1 MAWGGG
7 GGRASGVTRRAAGG
21 ATASH
26 LCGKWKQAGVGPEWL
41 SFLRCLGHERA
52 LISGD
57 GAERRR
63 KPNCALYKACHVF
76 FIYIY
81 IYILI
86 NKIPLLPFIKLH
98 SKNSSSSLASL

>member
-7 GGRASGVTRRAAGG
+7 GGRASGVTLRAAGG

-26 LCGKWKQAGVGPEWL
+26 LCGKWKQAGLGPEWL
-41 SFLRCLGHERA
+41 SFLRCLGAESA

-63 KPNCALYKACHVF
+63 KPNRAVR
-76 FIYIY
+76 YIKHAMFSSY

-86 NKIPLLPFIKLH
+86 NKTPLLPFIKLH
-98 SKNSSSSLASL
+98 SKNSSSSRASL